1 MKNRGASD
9 PCTTGFTCGEF
20 FSLIL
25 YLNCRHMK
33 TRNVSAMVEREF
45 HVLTVKWKLYGEP
58 VHFTAL
64 WELKC

>member
-1 MKNRGASD
+1 
-9 PCTTGFTCGEF
+9 
-20 FSLIL
+20 
-25 YLNCRHMK
+25 MK

-64 WELKC
+64 WELKCSHKFTTVHFSRNYLSQN